1 MDNSILLGDRYKGF
15 LRDNSLTWTCLSTIL
30 QQAHQQIGG
39 LVGTHGGTRHGDNSS
54 LRALLSHRD
63 LFTPTAEKPVF
74 LDLGFGAGKQVIYAA
89 HEGWQAYGVDIS
101 SECLAAAQAMIS
113 NAIQGGYIPE
123 GLAKVVQ
130 GDFFPRDFNR
140 FGRSLDEILVTFA
153 KHLSPKYLKRLQRS
167 GFELVFKREI
177 KEMKRTAPSSDPYA
191 ELGISLDEVD
201 VFYHYQ
207 VERHDRIVRLFSER
221 AKRGAFL
228 LFNRS
233 LNDKSKEYD
242 NVKVVEEAGTDRGEG
257 YILVLYQKVAD
268 KSTRNG

>member
-1 MDNSILLGDRYKGF
+1 MDSSILTGDWYKQFSRDHTFDQFF
-15 LRDNSLTWTCLSTIL
+15 LSLIM
-30 QQAHQQIGG
+30 HNV
-39 LVGTHGGTRHGDNSS
+39 LVGTHGGTHSRDNAS
-54 LRALLSHRD
+54 LRALLHQRD
-63 LFTPTAEKPVF
+63 MFTPTSERPVF
-74 LDLGFGAGKQVIYAA
+74 LDLGFGGGIPLIHAGA
-89 HEGWQAYGVDIS
+89 EGWQAYGIDLS
-101 SECLAAAQAMIS
+101 HECLEVAGTRIS
-113 NAIQGGYIPE
+113 NAIQQGYVQE
-123 GLAKVVQ
+123 GLVKMAL
-130 GDFFPRDFNR
+130 GDFFPRDFDR
-140 FGRSLDEILVTFA
+140 FGRSLDDVLITLGDRISLDYQKYKNVLLRCGFAPVFRREIRDLKQT
-153 KHLSPKYLKRLQRS
+153 LSPTK
-167 GFELVFKREI
+167 
-177 KEMKRTAPSSDPYA
+177 PYE